1 MGKCWLNSWVISC
14 PTPPSAHP
22 GRQRGLPTAARS
34 SKEGSHRSQCCP
46 KGCISG
52 QASAHPA
59 SRHPK
64 KGMTPRESLRDLA
77 QKRAKGKM
85 SEVTSPQP
93 SGCGS
98 TAPAP
103 AGAVPASCCGWGRR
117 GSCSGRFPSLS
128 SHTKPCRVRGRRSRA
143 GSNPCPLPCSQGCCT
158 IQTCLR
164 RPAMLP
170 AAAGRQGPGAASCG
184 ESNLTVLSL
193 WGLEN
198 PHTAPRQET
207 LHPALQRG
215 SGQAGG
221 RRGEVHQPKRAE
233 GLCPPQVRAGE

>member
-1 MGKCWLNSWVISC
+1 
-14 PTPPSAHP
+14 
-22 GRQRGLPTAARS
+22 
-34 SKEGSHRSQCCP
+34 
-46 KGCISG
+46 
-52 QASAHPA
+52 
-59 SRHPK
+59 
-64 KGMTPRESLRDLA
+64 
-77 QKRAKGKM
+77 M

-98 TAPAP
+98 TAPAL

-128 SHTKPCRVRGRRSRA
+128 SHTKPCRVRGRGSRA

-193 WGLEN
+193 WGLET

-221 RRGEVHQPKRAE
+221 RRGEVHQPK
-233 GLCPPQVRAGE
+233 GLRVFALHK